1 MEWWKWAAIVI
12 LIILSGC
19 YSGLNLGVLGL
30 DLKEL
35 EMMSKGPYES
45 KEDEKDGRLAQKL
58 MPLRKI
64 IYSF

>member
-12 LIILSGC
+12 LILLSGC

-45 KEDEKDGRLAQKL
+45 KEDEKDGRLA
-58 MPLRKI
+58 
-64 IYSF
+64 